1 MQHNPNLVLVMYAF
15 FTLYRPHWLF
25 GLAKWEILVHLAVT
39 VIVVLAS
46 CLFLF
51 VFTNTMRTSTI
62 TYGAFVKIRKDIP
75 SG

>member
-25 GLAKWEILVHLAVT
+25 GLAKWETLVHLAVT

-51 VFTNTMRTSTI
+51 VCF
-62 TYGAFVKIRKDIP
+62 YKYHKDLHYHT
-75 SG
+75 